1 MNWKHLTIILIV
13 ATVLRVALLAAAW
26 NKPDQ
31 LMTADS
37 GGYIELSQALA
48 NSDGFVRDGQV
59 EIFRTPGYPV
69 FLALGAPFGDWSIVA
84 VAAMQIVLDVLLVYL
99 TGLLGWV
106 LIGPRGG
113 LVAAG
118 FQAVAVVAMASAVR
132 VLSDG
137 LFALTL
143 TMTVLVL
150 LHHFKTDSWWSL
162 LVAGAVMGIA
172 CYIRPVAL
180 VMTPG
185 AGLVLL
191 LRRPWPKRVAQA
203 AAFGGV
209 VLVMISPWVV
219 RNNVRADY
227 LGFSS
232 FASDSIFAFSA
243 PKTLAEAEGISED
256 QARDQLRSQEQV
268 EFGDSFP
275 TAGEAARFR
284 SRRARQVLL
293 DHPLTYA
300 KLHIKGTAGWFM
312 PAATD
317 VLEIVGLT
325 EGSQGTLAVIQTD
338 GVIAAVKHYFRQEP
352 WAVFLAGPLALITL
366 LRFVGLVGFLV
377 KRTPLQVPSAGWL
390 ILVLVLAAM
399 LLPGPANHPRFRVPV
414 APLLS
419 VLAAAG
425 WIWLVGLFG
434 RRSKV

>member
-1 MNWKHLTIILIV
+1 MNWKQISIILIV
-13 ATVLRVALLAAAW
+13 AAVLRVALLAAAW
-26 NKPDQ
+26 DKPHQ

-48 NSDGFVRDGQV
+48 NSDGFARDGQP

-69 FLALGAPFGDWSIVA
+69 FLTLAAPFGNWSIVA

-106 LIGPRGG
+106 LIGPRGA

-137 LFALTL
+137 LFALTV
-143 TMTVLVL
+143 TMTVLLL
-150 LHHFKTDSWWSL
+150 LHHFKTSRWWSL
-162 LVAGAVMGIA
+162 LVAGAVMGVA
-172 CYIRPVAL
+172 CYIRPVGLA
-180 VMTPG
+180 MTGG

-191 LRRPWPKRVAQA
+191 LGRPWPLKLAQA

-209 VLVMISPWVV
+209 VLVMIAPWVV
-219 RNNVRADY
+219 RNNVQADY

-232 FASDSIFAFSA
+232 FATDSMFAFSG
-243 PKTLAEAEGISED
+243 PKTLAEGRGISED
-256 QARDQLRSQEQV
+256 QARDKLRAQEQE
-268 EFGDSFP
+268 EFRGSFP

-300 KLHIKGTAGWFM
+300 KLHVKGTAGWFM

-325 EGSQGTLAVIQTD
+325 EGSQGTLAVMQAD
-338 GVIAAVKHYFRQEP
+338 GLIAGIKHYFRQAP
-352 WAVFLAGPLALITL
+352 WAVFLAVPLALITL
-366 LRFVGLVGFLV
+366 VRFIGIAGFLV

-425 WIWLVGLFG
+425 WIWLIGLAA
-434 RRSKV
+434 RRSKS